1 MTEPILIKA
10 GSDRLKLG
18 LNEQPPSVDCRVV
31 EENNYQAL
39 KRAFDLHVVIASAEF
54 TKAIEKAIEDG
65 EDFSYNAEG
74 GYEYFNQITAV
85 ENVLKVIKE
94 HLL

>member
-39 KRAFDLHVVIASAEF
+39 KRAFDLHSVSQRSEPFINF
-54 TKAIEKAIEDG
+54 TKEVIEQWEEYDIGDEDIYNKAI
-65 EDFSYNAEG
+65 
-74 GYEYFNQITAV
+74 
-85 ENVLKVIKE
+85 K
-94 HLL
+94 

>member
-18 LNEQPPSVDCRVV
+18 LNKQPPKVDCRVV

-39 KRAFDLHVVIASAEF
+39 KRAFDLHNVSTSEVFENYGKPF
-54 TKAIEKAIEDG
+54 TSGRDLW
-65 EDFSYNAEG
+65 DF
-74 GYEYFNQITAV
+74 ITK
-85 ENVLKVIKE
+85 NYSFSTIFFRMS
-94 HLL
+94 